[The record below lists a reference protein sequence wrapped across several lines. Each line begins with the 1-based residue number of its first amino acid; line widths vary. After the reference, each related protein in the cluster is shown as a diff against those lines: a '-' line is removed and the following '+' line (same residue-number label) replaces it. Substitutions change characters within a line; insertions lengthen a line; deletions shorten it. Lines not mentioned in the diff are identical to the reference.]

1 MLSRGHAPVRVEVHY
16 LDQSSYIELEKAE
29 VDQWIE
35 DKAAF
40 VGQPVRDGEQAH
52 VIGGHIELNLREEG
66 ITL

>member
-1 MLSRGHAPVRVEVHY
+1 MSGGKAAVRVEVHY
-16 LDQSSYIELEKAE
+16 LDQTSYIELDKAE

-40 VGQPVRDGEQAH
+40 AGERVRPREQAH
-52 VIGGHIELNLREEG
+52 VIGGHIELNLRVEG

>member
-1 MLSRGHAPVRVEVHY
+1 MHAPVRVEVHY
-16 LDQSSYIELEKAE
+16 LDQVSYIELDRAE

-40 VGQPVRDGEQAH
+40 AGKEVDMDEAAH
-52 VIGGHIELNLREEG
+52 VIGGHIELNLRDEG